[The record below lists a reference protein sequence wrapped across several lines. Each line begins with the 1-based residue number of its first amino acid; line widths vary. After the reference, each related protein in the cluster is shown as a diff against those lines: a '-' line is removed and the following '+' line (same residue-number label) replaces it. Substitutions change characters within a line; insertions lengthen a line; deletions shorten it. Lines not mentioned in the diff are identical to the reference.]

1 MAKGEHNRVDMWRK
15 SEQEGV
21 HVREGE
27 LVNEK
32 KKEKQ
37 NEPAH

>member
-1 MAKGEHNRVDMWRK
+1 VAKGEHDRVDAWQK

-32 KKEKQ
+32 KKGKQ
-37 NEPAH
+37 NKPVH